1 MESFKQLKRNM
12 MWAFENRKDIPQDVT
27 GQIQNM
33 FNSLEEKYREK
44 GCYSDSIEQYM
55 QQNIEEL
62 VDRLERGIGDKRKDK
77 QYEDIQAFL
86 LEVERDAEQKLEGE
100 EKKIKNA
107 ERQWKISE
115 IGNNTPNNIGITL
128 NSMDQIIDSLKDVQS
143 KQNKILTDRG
153 LYGNSKIEE
162 MNDEMQ
168 NFIMQLRSTNEEEI
182 HQAFIGDNAELRKEL
197 LQAYEQYSAE

>member
-55 QQNIEEL
+55 HKNIQEL

-86 LEVERDAEQKLEGE
+86 LEVERDAEQKLDCE
-100 EKKIKNA
+100 EQKIKNA

-115 IGNNTPNNIGITL
+115 IGNNGPNNIGITL
-128 NSMDQIIDSLKDVQS
+128 NSMDQIVDSLRDVQS
-143 KQNKILTDRG
+143 RQNKILNDRG
-153 LYGNSKIEE
+153 LYGNSQIEE

-168 NFIMQLRSTNEEEI
+168 NFIMQLRNKNEEEI
-182 HQAFIGDNAELRKEL
+182 HQAFIGDNAELRNEL
-197 LQAYEQYSAE
+197 LQAYEQYTAQ

>member
-107 ERQWKISE
+107 ERQRKISE